1 MSLEFPPVGIDTS
14 YNWLKDDEDTVTG
27 NDGNTSTTQE
37 LSTYKTV
44 VENAPYGNGAYKA
57 WTTDTWSGYE
67 SGTTIATGEWPACG
81 AFDKDEGDS
90 HTRLSYHTGR
100 TYSNS
105 SDNSNPGYLG
115 LEMPLKIKLT
125 SYSVKNRPGY
135 QAYQAPKKWT
145 LAGRS
150 GDGADWE
157 DIQTE
162 TVSSWTSG
170 ETKTWTVSTTKYYS
184 DFRFAWFQA
193 MGNGQYISLYT
204 IKLYG
209 VPYHISSSGEI
220 RFSEFGNLPLPRF
233 QSIFSNSKKDIK
245 FSQLQEALNDITD
258 VASGTKSLALLRSP
272 TMYCG
277 KFYIAAN
284 SSTTIYFP
292 SSFASTPGVFVTHQ
306 WRDFSYAS
314 GNNSSETRT
323 PVRITGVTT
332 TYFTVT
338 NTDTTMDPFV
348 HWMAVKVGS
357 GTIYGASY
365 VCTLWNTG
373 NNWTSS
379 HNHTYS
385 GISGTPVPLC
395 NQQTANNGLTLWGR
409 HSSRTSSATQWYIGK
424 VGYKPVT
431 TTYTLSSSETFAFFV
446 MTSTNVFKK
455 MYMFT
460 GSDYCSEDREAV
472 YTNTK
477 PLHNPIIMNSA
488 TVDGGDSARIHCRRL
503 TSKRAK
509 YILRET
515 PGLDGPHVNVPVYAI
530 HLRGFADFGSKP
542 FWHLDANF
550 INANQKVSNSGE
562 IRRWRNSS
570 GRAFKY
576 AVGKGSSRP
585 TLGNDS
591 DGYYVY
597 FNKSQSQYFKIRN
610 TIKWKFTDGDGSGTG
625 GVTAFCVFKFI
636 NIGSQNSSRFFDFGN
651 GSLVDSVLW
660 AKNGTSSETHFW
672 TFNPTITYS
681 STNSLAST
689 SWQIYTMKYD
699 NSDLE
704 CFFWSDGMKWTPT
717 ETTTSTVTDRNTT
730 LNYIGES
737 TWSGDD
743 FLDGYMREQ
752 IVFNDS
758 LSNSQIRS
766 INMRLGK
773 KWNIPTWTLL
783 FRQTIGYWWTS
794 SQSLSLNSSDP
805 DNDNYSI
812 LDQIDT
818 YKNTDGKYRLRYLDT
833 GNSSSAGRFNDWRQ
847 TSNFTTTSNSVS
859 GYEAVSIYDSG
870 NYWGGLCV
878 NGYNSYSRFD
888 GSPGISNWHFAV
900 ATIISTYSGGNIPG
914 LSTTSQMEV
923 YIMKEN

>member
-1 MSLEFPPVGIDTS
+1 MSLEFPPVGIDTA
-14 YNWLKDDEDTVTG
+14 YTWLKDDEDTVTG

-57 WTTDTWSGYE
+57 WTTDTWSGYI
-67 SGTTIATGEWPACG
+67 SGTSYGSSEWPASG

-90 HTRLSYHTGR
+90 NTRLSYHTGR

-105 SDNSNPGYLG
+105 SDNSNPGYLA

-125 SYSVKNRPGY
+125 SYSVKNRPGF
-135 QAYQAPKKWT
+135 QASQAPKKWT

-193 MGNGQYISLYT
+193 MGNGNYISLYT

-314 GNNSSETRT
+314 GNNSNETIT

-373 NNWTSS
+373 SNWTSS

-409 HSSRTSSATQWYIGK
+409 HSSRSSSATQWYIGK

-446 MTSTNVFKK
+446 MTSTDVFKK

-460 GSDYCSEDREAV
+460 GSATCTEDSEAT

-477 PLHNPIIMNSA
+477 PLHNPIIIVS
-488 TVDGGDSARIHCRRL
+488 TTIGGSDSAQVHCRRL

-509 YILRET
+509 YIIRET
-515 PGLDGPHVNVPVYAI
+515 LGLDGPHADENVYAI

-570 GRAFKY
+570 GKAFKY
-576 AVGKGSSRP
+576 AVGKGTSRP

-610 TIKWKFTDGDGSGTG
+610 TIKWKFTDGDGEGTG

-737 TWSGDD
+737 NWSGDD

-833 GNSSSAGRFNDWRQ
+833 GDSSTAGRFNDWRQ

-859 GYEAVSIYDSG
+859 GYEAVSVYDTGSS
-870 NYWGGLCV
+870 WGGLCV
-878 NGYNSYSRFD
+878 NGYNSFSRFD
-888 GSPGISNWHFAV
+888 GSPGSTNWWFAI
-900 ATIISTYSGGNIPG
+900 ATIYSTWDGGRIPG
-914 LSTTSQMEV
+914 LNTTNQMEV

>member
-90 HTRLSYHTGR
+90 NTRLSYHTGR

-105 SDNSNPGYLG
+105 SDNSNPGYLA

-125 SYSVKNRPGY
+125 SYSVKNRPGF
-135 QAYQAPKKWT
+135 QASQAPKKWT

-306 WRDFSYAS
+306 WRDF
-314 GNNSSETRT
+314 NFVTNSSETIT

-365 VCTLWNTG
+365 VCTLWDTG
-373 NNWTSS
+373 SNWTSS

-409 HSSRTSSATQWYIGK
+409 HHSRSSSATQWYIGK

-460 GSDYCSEDREAV
+460 GSASCTEDIEAV

-488 TVDGGDSARIHCRRL
+488 TTNGTDSSRVHCRRL

-509 YILRET
+509 YICRET
-515 PGLDGPHVNVPVYAI
+515 PGLDGPHASLPVYAI

-550 INANQKVSNSGE
+550 INANQRVSNSGE

-576 AVGKGSSRP
+576 AVGKGTSRP

-610 TIKWKFTDGDGSGTG
+610 TIKWKFVDGDGSGTG

-833 GNSSSAGRFNDWRQ
+833 GDSATAGRFNDWRQ
-847 TSNFTTTSNSVS
+847 TSNFTTTSESVS

-870 NYWGGLCV
+870 NYWGGLAK
-878 NGYNSYSRFD
+878 SSSSSTRFD
-888 GSPGISNWHFAV
+888 GSIGHGNWFFAV
-900 ATIISTYSGGNIPG
+900 ATINSGYGGGNMPG
-914 LSTTSQMEV
+914 ISTTSQMEV

>member
-37 LSTYKTV
+37 LSTNKTV

-90 HTRLSYHTGR
+90 NTRLSYHTGR

-105 SDNSNPGYLG
+105 SDNSNPGYLA

-125 SYSVKNRPGY
+125 SYSVKNRPGF
-135 QAYQAPKKWT
+135 QASQAPKKWT

-306 WRDFSYAS
+306 WRDF
-314 GNNSSETRT
+314 NFVTNSSETIT

-365 VCTLWNTG
+365 VCTLWDTG
-373 NNWTSS
+373 SNWTSS

-409 HSSRTSSATQWYIGK
+409 HHSRSSSATQWYIGK

-460 GSDYCSEDREAV
+460 GSASCTEDIEAV

-488 TVDGGDSARIHCRRL
+488 TTDGTDSSRVHCRRL

-509 YILRET
+509 YICRET
-515 PGLDGPHVNVPVYAI
+515 PGLDGPHASLPVYAI

-576 AVGKGSSRP
+576 AVGKGTSRP

-610 TIKWKFTDGDGSGTG
+610 TIKWKFVDGDGSGTG

-783 FRQTIGYWWTS
+783 FRQTLGYLWSS

-818 YKNTDGKYRLRYLDT
+818 YKNTDGKYRLRYVNPEIGD
-833 GNSSSAGRFNDWRQ
+833 FNDWRQ
-847 TSNFTTTSNSVS
+847 TNNLTNAVQSGYSAVSVS
-859 GYEAVSIYDSG
+859 HSTYGFNGLGPSTNSG
-870 NYWGGLCV
+870 NT
-878 NGYNSYSRFD
+878 RID
-888 GSPGISNWHFAV
+888 G
-900 ATIISTYSGGNIPG
+900 TSGGNWWYAVAAITKHGGAFPG
-914 LSTTSQMEV
+914 LDYVHNVVEV

>member
-90 HTRLSYHTGR
+90 NTRLSYHTGR

-125 SYSVKNRPGY
+125 SYSVKNRPGF
-135 QAYQAPKKWT
+135 QASQAPKKWT

-306 WRDFSYAS
+306 WRDF
-314 GNNSSETRT
+314 NFVTNSSETIT

-365 VCTLWNTG
+365 VCTLWDTG
-373 NNWTSS
+373 SNWTSS

-409 HSSRTSSATQWYIGK
+409 HHSRSSSATQWYIGK

-460 GSDYCSEDREAV
+460 GSASCTEDIEAV

-488 TVDGGDSARIHCRRL
+488 TTDGTDSSRVHCRRL

-509 YILRET
+509 YICRET
-515 PGLDGPHVNVPVYAI
+515 PGLDGPHASLPVYAI

-550 INANQKVSNSGE
+550 INANQRVSNSGE

-576 AVGKGSSRP
+576 AVGKGTSRP

-610 TIKWKFTDGDGSGTG
+610 TIKWKFVDGDGSGTG

-689 SWQIYTMKYD
+689 EWQIYTMKYD

-704 CFFWSDGMKWTPT
+704 CFFWSDGMKSTPT

-737 TWSGDD
+737 NWSGDD

-783 FRQTIGYWWTS
+783 FRQTLGYLWSS

-818 YKNTDGKYRLRYLDT
+818 YKNTDGKYRLRYVNPEID
-833 GNSSSAGRFNDWRQ
+833 AFNDWRQ

-859 GYEAVSIYDSG
+859 GYEAVSVYDTGSS
-870 NYWGGLCV
+870 WGGLCV

-888 GSPGISNWHFAV
+888 GSPGSTNWWFAI
-900 ATIISTYSGGNIPG
+900 ATIYSTWDGGRIPG
-914 LSTTSQMEV
+914 LNTTNQMEV

>member
-1 MSLEFPPVGIDTS
+1 MSLEFPPVGIDTA
-14 YNWLKDDEDTVTG
+14 YTWLKDDEDTVTG

-57 WTTDTWSGYE
+57 WTTDTWSGYI
-67 SGTTIATGEWPACG
+67 SGTSYGSSEWPASG

-90 HTRLSYHTGR
+90 NTRLSYHTGR

-105 SDNSNPGYLG
+105 SDNSNPGYLA

-125 SYSVKNRPGY
+125 SYSVKNRPGF
-135 QAYQAPKKWT
+135 QASQAPKKWT

-193 MGNGQYISLYT
+193 MGNGNYISLYT

-258 VASGTKSLALLRSP
+258 VTSGTKSLALLRSP

-306 WRDFSYAS
+306 WRDF
-314 GNNSSETRT
+314 NFVTNSSETIT

-365 VCTLWNTG
+365 VCTLWDTG
-373 NNWTSS
+373 SNWTSS

-409 HSSRTSSATQWYIGK
+409 HHSRSSSATQWYIGK

-460 GSDYCSEDREAV
+460 GSASCTEDIEAV

-488 TVDGGDSARIHCRRL
+488 TTDGTDSSRVHCRRL

-509 YILRET
+509 YICRET
-515 PGLDGPHVNVPVYAI
+515 PGLDGPHASLPVYAI

-576 AVGKGSSRP
+576 AVGKGTSRP

-610 TIKWKFTDGDGSGTG
+610 TIKWKFTDGDGEGTG

-651 GSLVDSVLW
+651 GAGVDNVLW
-660 AKNGTSSETHFW
+660 AKNSTSSETRFEIHD
-672 TFNPTITYS
+672 PTATYD

-689 SWQIYTMKYD
+689 EWQIYTMKYD

-704 CFFWSDGMKWTPT
+704 CFFWSDGMKSTPT

-737 TWSGDD
+737 NWSGDD

-783 FRQTIGYWWTS
+783 FRQTLGYLWSS

-818 YKNTDGKYRLRYLDT
+818 YKNTDGKYRLRYVNPEIGD
-833 GNSSSAGRFNDWRQ
+833 FNDWRQ
-847 TSNFTTTSNSVS
+847 TSNFTTTTDSVS
-859 GYEAVSIYDSG
+859 GYQAVSIYFSG
-870 NYWGGLCV
+870 YSWGGLAISSLS
-878 NGYNSYSRFD
+878 GSHTRFD
-888 GSPGISNWHFAV
+888 GSPGSGNWWFTV
-900 ATIISTYSGGNIPG
+900 AAITNHGGAFPG
-914 LSTTSQMEV
+914 LGNVHNVVEV